1 MLAARPAGNLRTFTD
16 VILAREVVV
25 CARILL
31 PGARHD
37 PADPKAPMGR
47 QDRCALREGKV
58 STIDLL
64 AAATGRREQG
74 CRFGTWC
81 MGNAGNEDSKRRGAI
96 APAAATQDSTGRNLN
111 GIGAALAP
119 PMIGVLPSRIFNW
132 SRSGVGPRLLAAVL
146 LFSSIVTLALTAL
159 QLYLD
164 YDREVGLIQTR
175 LDEIGRSTTGSI
187 GESLWNL
194 DQNQLRLQLD
204 GILRLPDI
212 RAAEVH
218 EITDRPNPIRLAVG
232 EPSTRSIVT
241 RDYALNYG
249 VQGTARP
256 IGVLHVEA
264 TLTDVYQQLLNR
276 ALVILAS
283 QAAKT
288 FLVSL
293 FIIYMVHLL
302 VTRHLVAIAEFV
314 SKYSLARPPPPLQL
328 DRRPPYDADELD
340 KVIDAFNAMCANLER
355 AYGELREANA
365 NLEHDLNIRRRAEED
380 ARASEQRFRDYA
392 ETASDWFWE
401 TGPDHVFTY
410 ISDKLDAF
418 GLGRAELIG
427 KSRFE
432 GAADQQVEPQKWRE
446 HAAMLSRHEPFRNF
460 EYSRRDSGNRLR
472 RLSVNGQPVFAAD
485 GCFLGYRGTATDLTK
500 QHETEERLRQ
510 SQKMDA
516 IGQLTGGVA
525 HDFNNVLTVIIGTIE
540 IVQEGLADKPQF
552 AAIAQLI
559 DDAAARGAEITSQLL
574 TFARRQPLEPRE
586 IDVNALVV
594 ETAKLLKP
602 MLGEHIEIVTRLAD
616 DAWTAMADPSQLSSA
631 IVNLAV
637 NARDAMPGG
646 GRLTLETANRDL
658 DGTSSAGDGDVLRG
672 AFVMIAVT
680 DTGHG
685 IPADIRERVFEPFFT
700 TKGVG
705 RGTGLGLSMVYGF
718 ARQTGGTVAIESEE
732 GRGTVMRLF
741 LPRSNGEAPART
753 APVQALAAARGH
765 ETILVVEDDPLVQGY
780 VIAQLGTLGYRT
792 LAASDGAAALALVDQ
807 GARFDLLF
815 TDIIMPGGMNGRELA
830 EAVQLRRPGAR
841 VLYTSGYTDNTIV
854 HGGQLDPGVALLR
867 KPYRKS
873 ELSQKI
879 REVLAGEPPA

>member
-1 MLAARPAGNLRTFTD
+1 MA
-16 VILAREVVV
+16 
-25 CARILL
+25 
-31 PGARHD
+31 
-37 PADPKAPMGR
+37 
-47 QDRCALREGKV
+47 
-58 STIDLL
+58 
-64 AAATGRREQG
+64 
-74 CRFGTWC
+74 
-81 MGNAGNEDSKRRGAI
+81 NAGDEDAKRSRAI
-96 APAAATQDSTGRNLN
+96 APAAAKPGLT
-111 GIGAALAP
+111 GIGAPLAP
-119 PMIGVLPSRIFNW
+119 SMIASLPSRLFNW

-146 LFSSIVTLALTAL
+146 LFSSVVTLTLTAL

-164 YDREVGLIQTR
+164 YDREVGLIETR
-175 LDEIGRSTTGSI
+175 LDEIGRSTTGSL

-194 DQNQLRLQLD
+194 DQNQLKLQLD

-212 RAAEVH
+212 RAAEVR
-218 EITDRPNPIRLAVG
+218 EIADRPNPIRLAVG
-232 EPSTRSIVT
+232 EPGTRSVVM
-241 RDYALNYG
+241 RDYPLTYG
-249 VQGTARP
+249 VQGSARG

-264 TLTDVYQQLLNR
+264 TLTDVYQHLLNR
-276 ALVILAS
+276 AVVILAS

-314 SKYSLARPPPPLQL
+314 SKYNLARPPPPLRL
-328 DRRPPYDADELD
+328 ERRPPYDADELD
-340 KVIDAFNAMCANLER
+340 KVIDAFNAMCATLER

-365 NLEHDLNIRRRAEED
+365 NLERDLTIRRRAEAD

-401 TGPDHVFTY
+401 TGPDHKFTY
-410 ISDKLDAF
+410 LSDRVIAF
-418 GLGRAELIG
+418 GMDPHVRIG
-427 KSRFE
+427 TRRIDTALDRETESE
-432 GAADQQVEPQKWRE
+432 KWRA
-446 HAAMLSRHEPFRNF
+446 HLATLDRHEPFRKF
-460 EYSRRDSGNRLR
+460 EYRGRDARGRMHHF
-472 RLSVNGQPVFAAD
+472 SVNGQPVFDAD
-485 GCFLGYRGTATDLTK
+485 GRFLGYRGSATDLTA

-525 HDFNNVLTVIIGTIE
+525 HDFNNVLTVITGTIE
-540 IVQEGLADKPQF
+540 IIRDGLADKPEL

-586 IDVNALVV
+586 IDVNALVI

-602 MLGEHIEIVTRLAD
+602 TLGEHIAIETRLAD
-616 DAWTAMADPSQLSSA
+616 DAWSAMADPSQLSSA

-646 GRLTLETANRDL
+646 GRLVLETANREL
-658 DGTSSAGDGDVLRG
+658 DGTSGDGAVRG
-672 AFVMIAVT
+672 AFVMVAVS

-685 IPADIRERVFEPFFT
+685 IPPDIRERVFEPFFT

-718 ARQTGGTVAIESEE
+718 AKQSGGTVAIESEE
-732 GRGTVMRLF
+732 GRGTVIRLF
-741 LPRSNGEAPART
+741 LPRSMGEAPART
-753 APVQALAAARGH
+753 APVQALATARGH
-765 ETILVVEDDPLVQGY
+765 EVILVVEDDPLVQGY
-780 VIAQLGTLGYRT
+780 VIAQLGSLGYRT
-792 LAASDGAAALALVDQ
+792 LVAGDGASALALVDQ
-807 GARFDLLF
+807 GAKFDLLF

-830 EAVQLRRPGAR
+830 EAVRLRRPGVK
-841 VLYTSGYTDNTIV
+841 VLYTSGYSDDAIV
-854 HGGQLDPGVALLR
+854 HEGHLDPGVALLG

>member
-1 MLAARPAGNLRTFTD
+1 MAKAGD
-16 VILAREVVV
+16 
-25 CARILL
+25 
-31 PGARHD
+31 
-37 PADPKAPMGR
+37 
-47 QDRCALREGKV
+47 
-58 STIDLL
+58 
-64 AAATGRREQG
+64 
-74 CRFGTWC
+74 
-81 MGNAGNEDSKRRGAI
+81 EDSNRGRAV
-96 APAAATQDSTGRNLN
+96 APAAAKQDL
-111 GIGAALAP
+111 IGTALAP
-119 PMIGVLPSRIFNW
+119 SMFAALLSRLFNW

-146 LFSSIVTLALTAL
+146 LFSSVVTLTLTAL

-164 YDREVGLIQTR
+164 YDREVGLIETR
-175 LDEIGRSTTGSI
+175 LDEIGRSTTGSL

-194 DQNQLRLQLD
+194 DQNQLKLQLD

-212 RAAEVH
+212 RAAEVR
-218 EITDRPNPIRLAVG
+218 EIADRPNPIRLAIG
-232 EPSTRSIVT
+232 EPSTRSVVT
-241 RDYALNYG
+241 RDYPLNTN
-249 VQGTARP
+249 VQGTARE

-264 TLTDVYQQLLNR
+264 TLTDVYQHLLNR

-293 FIIYMVHLL
+293 FIIYMFHLL
-302 VTRHLVAIAEFV
+302 VTRHLVAIADFV
-314 SKYSLARPPPPLQL
+314 SKYSLARPPPPLRL
-328 DRRPPYDADELD
+328 ERRPPYDADELD
-340 KVIDAFNAMCANLER
+340 KVIDAFNAMCANLQR

-365 NLEHDLNIRRRAEED
+365 NLERDLKVRRRAEED
-380 ARASEQRFRDYA
+380 ARASEERFRDYA

-401 TGPDHVFTY
+401 TGPDHRFTY
-410 ISDKLDAF
+410 ISDRAGAF
-418 GLGRAELIG
+418 SMDNKALIG
-427 KSRFE
+427 KRRTD
-432 GAADQQVEPQKWRE
+432 AAFGRDAEPEKWRA
-446 HAAMLSRHEPFRNF
+446 HMAMLDRHEPFRKF
-460 EYSRRDSGNRLR
+460 EYRGRDTTGRMHHF
-472 RLSVNGQPVFAAD
+472 SVNGQPVFAAD
-485 GCFLGYRGTATDLTK
+485 GSFMGYRGSATDLTE

-525 HDFNNVLTVIIGTIE
+525 HDFNNVLTVITGTIE
-540 IVQEGLADKPQF
+540 IIQEGLADKPEF

-586 IDVNALVV
+586 IDVNALVI
-594 ETAKLLKP
+594 ETAKLLRP
-602 MLGEHIEIVTRLAD
+602 ILGAHIEIVTRLAD
-616 DAWTAMADPSQLSSA
+616 DAWSAMADPSQLSSA

-646 GRLTLETANRDL
+646 GKLTIETANREL
-658 DGTSSAGDGDVLRG
+658 DDTDAAGDGDAMRG
-672 AFVMIAVT
+672 AFVMVAVA

-685 IPADIRERVFEPFFT
+685 IPADIREHVFEPFFT

-718 ARQTGGTVAIESEE
+718 AKQTGGTVAVESEE

-741 LPRSNGEAPART
+741 LPRSKGEAPART
-753 APVQALAAARGH
+753 APVQALDTARGH

-780 VIAQLGTLGYRT
+780 VIARLGSLGYRT
-792 LAASDGAAALALVDQ
+792 LVAGDGASALALVDQ
-807 GARFDLLF
+807 GAKFDLLF

-830 EAVQLRRPGAR
+830 DAIRLRRPGAR
-841 VLYTSGYTDNTIV
+841 VLYTSGYTDDAIV
-854 HGGQLDPGVALLR
+854 HGGHLDPGVALLR

-879 REVLAGEPPA
+879 REVLAGEPPD

>member
-1 MLAARPAGNLRTFTD
+1 MANAGD
-16 VILAREVVV
+16 E
-25 CARILL
+25 
-31 PGARHD
+31 
-37 PADPKAPMGR
+37 DPKRSP
-47 QDRCALREGKV
+47 
-58 STIDLL
+58 
-64 AAATGRREQG
+64 
-74 CRFGTWC
+74 
-81 MGNAGNEDSKRRGAI
+81 AI
-96 APAAATQDSTGRNLN
+96 APAAAKPGLT
-111 GIGAALAP
+111 GIGAVLAP
-119 PMIGVLPSRIFNW
+119 PMFASLLSRLFNW

-146 LFSSIVTLALTAL
+146 LFSSAVTLTLTAL

-164 YDREVGLIQTR
+164 YDREVGLIETR
-175 LDEIGRSTTGSI
+175 LDEIGRSTTDSL

-194 DQNQLRLQLD
+194 DQNQLKLQLD

-212 RAAEVH
+212 RSAEVR
-218 EITDRPNPIRLAVG
+218 EIADRPNPIRLAVG
-232 EPSTRSIVT
+232 EPSARSAVT
-241 RDYALNYG
+241 RDYPLNYSA
-249 VQGTARP
+249 QGAARE

-264 TLTDVYQQLLNR
+264 TLADVYQHLLNR
-276 ALVILAS
+276 ALVILVS

-314 SKYSLARPPPPLQL
+314 SKYNLARPPPPLRL
-328 DRRPPYDADELD
+328 ERRAPYDADELD
-340 KVIDAFNAMCANLER
+340 KMVDAFNAMCANLER

-365 NLEHDLNIRRRAEED
+365 SLERDLSIRRRAEED

-401 TGPDHVFTY
+401 TGPDHRFTY
-410 ISDKLDAF
+410 ISDRVAAF
-418 GLGRAELIG
+418 GMDPKALIG
-427 KSRFE
+427 KRRTD
-432 GAADQQVEPQKWRE
+432 AAFGPDAEPEKWRA
-446 HAAMLSRHEPFRNF
+446 HLATLDRHEPFRKF
-460 EYSRRDSGNRLR
+460 EYRGRDTAGRMHHF
-472 RLSVNGQPVFAAD
+472 SVNGQPIFAAD
-485 GCFLGYRGTATDLTK
+485 GRFMGYRGSATDLTA

-525 HDFNNVLTVIIGTIE
+525 HDFNNVLTVITGTIE
-540 IVQEGLADKPQF
+540 IIRDGLADKPEL

-594 ETAKLLKP
+594 ETVKLLKP
-602 MLGEHIEIVTRLAD
+602 TLGEHIEIETRLAD
-616 DAWTAMADPSQLSSA
+616 DAWSAMADPSQLSSA

-646 GRLTLETANRDL
+646 GRLTLETANREL
-658 DGTSSAGDGDVLRG
+658 DDTSGDAVRG
-672 AFVMIAVT
+672 AFVMIAVS

-718 ARQTGGTVAIESEE
+718 ARQTGGTVAVESEE
-732 GRGTVMRLF
+732 GVGTVMRLF
-741 LPRSNGEAPART
+741 LPRSKGEAPART
-753 APVQALAAARGH
+753 APVQPLVTARGQ

-780 VIAQLGTLGYRT
+780 VIAQLGSLGYRT
-792 LAASDGAAALALVDQ
+792 LVAGDGASALVLVAQ
-807 GARFDLLF
+807 GAKFDLLF
-815 TDIIMPGGMNGRELA
+815 TDVIMPGGMNGRELA
-830 EAVQLRRPGAR
+830 DAVRLRRPGVR
-841 VLYTSGYTDNTIV
+841 VLFTSGYTDNAIV
-854 HGGQLDPGVALLR
+854 HEGHLDPGVALLG

-873 ELSQKI
+873 ELSEKI
-879 REVLAGEPPA
+879 REVLASESPA

>member
-1 MLAARPAGNLRTFTD
+1 
-16 VILAREVVV
+16 
-25 CARILL
+25 
-31 PGARHD
+31 
-37 PADPKAPMGR
+37 
-47 QDRCALREGKV
+47 
-58 STIDLL
+58 
-64 AAATGRREQG
+64 
-74 CRFGTWC
+74 
-81 MGNAGNEDSKRRGAI
+81 MGNTGDEDSKRSRTIG
-96 APAAATQDSTGRNLN
+96 PATAKRDFT

-119 PMIGVLPSRIFNW
+119 AMLGTLSRIFNW

-146 LFSSIVTLALTAL
+146 LFSSVVTLTLTAL

-164 YDREVGLIQTR
+164 YDREVGLIGTR
-175 LDEIGRSTTGSI
+175 LDEIGRSTTGSL

-194 DQNQLRLQLD
+194 DQNQLKLQLD

-212 RAAEVH
+212 RAADVR
-218 EITDRPNPIRLAVG
+218 EIADRPNPVRLAVG
-232 EPSTRSIVT
+232 EPGTRSIVT
-241 RDYALNYG
+241 RDYPLSYS
-249 VQGTARP
+249 VHGTARP

-264 TLTDVYQQLLNR
+264 TLSDVYQQLLNR

-314 SKYSLARPPPPLQL
+314 SKYSLARPPPPLHL
-328 DRRPPYDADELD
+328 ERRPPHDADELD

-365 NLEHDLNIRRRAEED
+365 TLERDLKIRQRAEED
-380 ARASEQRFRDYA
+380 AHASEQRFRDYA

-401 TGPDHVFTY
+401 TGTDHAFTY
-410 ISDKLDAF
+410 ISDRFDSF
-418 GLGRAELIG
+418 GIDRTGMIGRRRFDLALGRSA
-427 KSRFE
+427 
-432 GAADQQVEPQKWRE
+432 EPQKWRE
-446 HAAMLSRHEPFRNF
+446 HIATLERQEPFRKF
-460 EYSRRDSGNRLR
+460 EYRVRDTAGGARHFSVSGR
-472 RLSVNGQPVFAAD
+472 PVFAAD
-485 GCFLGYRGTATDLTK
+485 GSFMGYRGSATDLTE

-525 HDFNNVLTVIIGTIE
+525 HDFNNVLTVITGTIE
-540 IVQEGLADKPQF
+540 IIKDGLADQPQL

-574 TFARRQPLEPRE
+574 TFARRQPLEPRA
-586 IDVNALVV
+586 IDVNALVI
-594 ETAKLLKP
+594 ETVKLLKP
-602 MLGEHIEIVTRLAD
+602 MLGAHIEITTRLAD
-616 DAWTAMADPSQLSSA
+616 DAWSATADPSQLSSA
-631 IVNLAV
+631 IINLAV

-646 GRLTLETANRDL
+646 GRLTLETANREL
-658 DGTSSAGDGDVLRG
+658 DGTISAGEGDVMRG
-672 AFVMIAVT
+672 AFVMIAVA

-685 IPADIRERVFEPFFT
+685 IPADIRGRVFEPFFT

-753 APVQALAAARGH
+753 EPVQALAAARGQ

-780 VIAQLGTLGYRT
+780 VIAQLGSLGYRT
-792 LAASDGAAALALVDQ
+792 LTAGDGASALALVDQ
-807 GARFDLLF
+807 GASFDLLF

-830 EAVQLRRPGAR
+830 EAVRLRRPGVK
-841 VLYTSGYTDNTIV
+841 VLYTSGYTDNAIV
-854 HGGQLDPGVALLR
+854 HEGQLDPGVALLG

-879 REVLAGEPPA
+879 REVLAGEPSV

>member
-1 MLAARPAGNLRTFTD
+1 
-16 VILAREVVV
+16 
-25 CARILL
+25 
-31 PGARHD
+31 
-37 PADPKAPMGR
+37 
-47 QDRCALREGKV
+47 
-58 STIDLL
+58 
-64 AAATGRREQG
+64 
-74 CRFGTWC
+74 
-81 MGNAGNEDSKRRGAI
+81 MGNAGDEDPDRSRAV
-96 APAAATQDSTGRNLN
+96 APAAAKQDLS
-111 GIGAALAP
+111 GIGTALASPMFAAL
-119 PMIGVLPSRIFNW
+119 LSRIFNW
-132 SRSGVGPRLLAAVL
+132 LRSGVGPRLLAAVL
-146 LFSSIVTLALTAL
+146 LFSSIVTLTLTAL

-164 YDREVGLIQTR
+164 YDREVGLIGTR
-175 LDEIGRSTTGSI
+175 LDEIGRSTTGSL

-194 DQNQLRLQLD
+194 DQNQLKLQLD

-212 RAAEVH
+212 RAAEVS
-218 EITDRPNPIRLAVG
+218 EIADRPNPIRIAFG
-232 EPSTRSIVT
+232 ERSTRSVVT
-241 RDYALNYG
+241 RDYPLNYT
-249 VQGTARP
+249 VQGTARA

-264 TLTDVYQQLLNR
+264 TLSNVYQQLLNR

-293 FIIYMVHLL
+293 FIIYMFHLL

-314 SKYSLARPPPPLQL
+314 SKYSLARPPPPLHL
-328 DRRPPYDADELD
+328 ERRPPYDPDELD

-355 AYGELREANA
+355 AYGELREANT
-365 NLEHDLNIRRRAEED
+365 NLERDLKIRRRAEED

-410 ISDKLDAF
+410 ISDRAGAF
-418 GLGRAELIG
+418 GMDRKALIG
-427 KSRFE
+427 KRRPD
-432 GAADQQVEPQKWRE
+432 GAFDQDAEPQKWRD
-446 HAAMLSRHEPFRNF
+446 HMATLDRHEPFRKF
-460 EYSRRDSGNRLR
+460 EYRGRDTAGRLR
-472 RLSVNGQPVFAAD
+472 HFSVNGQPIFAAD
-485 GCFLGYRGTATDLTK
+485 GRFMGYRGSATDLTA

-525 HDFNNVLTVIIGTIE
+525 HDFNNVLTVITGTIE
-540 IVQEGLADKPQF
+540 IIQEGLADKPQL

-559 DDAAARGAEITSQLL
+559 DDAASRGAEITSQLL

-586 IDVNALVV
+586 IDVNELVV

-602 MLGEHIEIVTRLAD
+602 ILGEHVEIVTRLAD
-616 DAWTAMADPSQLSSA
+616 DAWSAMADPSQLSSA

-637 NARDAMPGG
+637 NARDAMPDG
-646 GRLTLETANRDL
+646 GRLTLETANREL
-658 DGTSSAGDGDVLRG
+658 DGSGDGDGDVGPG
-672 AFVMIAVT
+672 AFVMVAVA

-685 IPADIRERVFEPFFT
+685 IPADIRDRVFEPFFT

-718 ARQTGGTVAIESEE
+718 AKQTGGTVAIESEE
-732 GRGTVMRLF
+732 GRGTVVRLC
-741 LPRSNGEAPART
+741 LPRSVGEALART
-753 APVQALAAARGH
+753 GPVQAPAATRGH

-780 VIAQLGTLGYRT
+780 VIAQLGSLGYRT
-792 LAASDGAAALALVDQ
+792 LTASDGAAALALVDQ

-830 EAVQLRRPGAR
+830 EAVRLRRPGVR
-841 VLYTSGYTDNTIV
+841 VLYTSGYTDDTIV
-854 HGGQLDPGVALLR
+854 HEGHLDPGVALLQ

-879 REVLAGEPPA
+879 REMLAGEPPA